1 MNEIDPDADDV
12 TNRIIGAAF
21 EVSNILGAGFLEVVY
36 RKALA
41 KELKLRDLD
50 ARQEVPFRVV
60 YKGDEVGTYF
70 ADLIVENQVVV
81 ELKAL
86 EVLSPRPCR
95 ASLELPSGQRI
106 EGWTAVQFRPAE
118 GRIPT
123 GSSLN
128 VHDFHSCPSVFIRVP
143 YRGRLNYAVSH

>member
-41 KELKLRDLD
+41 KELKLRGLD

-86 EVLSPRPCR
+86 EVLSPSHVGQVLNYLR
-95 ASLELPSGQRI
+95 ASGLKVGLLFNFGRPKVE
-106 EGWTAVQFRPAE
+106 FR
-118 GRIPT
+118 
-123 GSSLN
+123 
-128 VHDFHSCPSVFIRVP
+128 RV
-143 YRGRLNYAVSH
+143 LL